1 MKLLPTVY
9 IAGPMTGYPEY
20 NRPAF
25 HAKEAELKELGYCVL
40 SPANLPDGMTVPQY
54 MNIDIAM
61 LQQCNYIY
69 MLEGWEDSKGA
80 NAELTIAKSLNIDV
94 LSEGKLWLDRVDVW
108 FDE

>member
-1 MKLLPTVY
+1 MKILPIVY
-9 IAGPMTGYPEY
+9 IAGPMTGYKEY

-61 LQQCNYIY
+61 LQQCDYIY
-69 MLEGWEDSKGA
+69 MLDGWEESTGA
-80 NAELTIAKSLNIDV
+80 KAELAIAKSLKIRV
-94 LSEGKLWLDRVDVW
+94 LASDGNYRG
-108 FDE
+108 